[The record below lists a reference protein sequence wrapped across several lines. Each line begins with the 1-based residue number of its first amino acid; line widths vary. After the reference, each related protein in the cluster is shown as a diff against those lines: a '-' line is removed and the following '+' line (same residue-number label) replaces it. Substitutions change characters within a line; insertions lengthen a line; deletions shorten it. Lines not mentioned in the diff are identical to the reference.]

1 MVRRGLEFGE
11 LGCLRVLSAC
21 GNVDSESFAA
31 PGDGNG
37 SIRFQEAGD
46 SFAKLSHADFN
57 CGHGHSPYTQL
68 SVQLCVHNCRRGCGR
83 ITHGYGAVRAGDE
96 RRETTLKTGTRRTAA
111 FDEKKTEEAAS
122 NSMESWTTSPGRT
135 RKRFPVPGSGGM

>member
-31 PGDGNG
+31 PG
-37 SIRFQEAGD
+37 
-46 SFAKLSHADFN
+46 
-57 CGHGHSPYTQL
+57 HGHSPYTQL
-68 SVQLCVHNCRRGCGR
+68 SVQLCVHNCKRGCGR
-83 ITHGYGAVRAGDE
+83 ITRGYGAVRTGDE